1 MPKLKQKARN
11 KLEASKI
18 IRVGERGAS
27 IFKSGLQPSFQ
38 NREKNLRLKTTS
50 GNSSAVETKIP
61 NIFLNFIFSL
71 LRFREW
77 AKLA

>member
-1 MPKLKQKARN
+1 MPKLKQKAPN

-18 IRVGERGAS
+18 IRVGGRGAS

-50 GNSSAVETKIP
+50 GNSSAVETKIL

-71 LRFREW
+71 KRFREW